1 RKQRKTVR
9 VEFDTEECL
18 AATGDNV
25 VGPRHLPHQLY
36 SRIAEVSMA
45 IVAQYVGIDVKDNFL
60 TAIGKS
66 PVPQRLRLGRLD
78 HPEAVDA
85 GCQSFIRQNFA
96 IDHQC
101 LRRMRPLNP
110 WNALVPGILFSTDD
124 R

>member
-1 RKQRKTVR
+1 DGIRYFHVTGVQTCALPIYHRLKSIRQQVPHIDGLITQFVNGIIRKQRKTVR

-66 PVPQRLRLGRLD
+66 PVPQRLRLG
-78 HPEAVDA
+78 
-85 GCQSFIRQNFA
+85 
-96 IDHQC
+96 
-101 LRRMRPLNP
+101 
-110 WNALVPGILFSTDD
+110 
-124 R
+124 